1 MRFVPNVPESRSS
14 STPYLPKFPSDLN
27 DENLLVS
34 GSKWTESHLRAL
46 RVVLLEPL
54 SIDRIIPSTYVP
66 TPGEHDKL

>member
-1 MRFVPNVPESRSS
+1 MRFVPNVSESRSC

-34 GSKWTESHLRAL
+34 GSQWTESHLRAL

-66 TPGEHDKL
+66 TPGKHGQL